1 MGARTVRHIV
11 GAGIGMAAAPAV
23 AFLLLDGIRSTTFLA
38 HVMMSNHP
46 SGLTGGLTEGGGI
59 RLASEWLAGVELL
72 AAGALAGVL
81 AGARRISPVAP
92 LVAGLQFLAADF
104 YAHSSGSA
112 MLGIMLHGPAS
123 LVMEIQDAAFS
134 RVFLLLG
141 GALAVA
147 ALAPWRWRTSEPTS
161 QWANWHAAGV
171 IAGMAAVPVLW
182 FMLQLSESAATGG
195 GPPGIITSAN
205 EFLLFM
211 VAGALV
217 MGVLAAARWVS
228 PVAAVIAGAP
238 LLAVGLFTLA
248 APSPAQ
254 SIIDYLV
261 YGQDWQPATESLAA
275 SGWLVLFGG
284 MVLAAGA
291 ASGRWRREP
300 RPVPVRPTPAAEP
313 ALEQGAA

>member
-11 GAGIGMAAAPAV
+11 GAGIGLAAAPAV
-23 AFLLLDGIRSTTFLA
+23 AFLLLDGIRSTAFLS

-59 RLASEWLAGVELL
+59 RLASQWLAGVELL
-72 AAGALAGVL
+72 ASGVLAGVL
-81 AGARRISPVAP
+81 AGVRRISPVAP
-92 LVAGLQFLAADF
+92 LVAGLQFLAMDF

-112 MLGIMLHGPAS
+112 MLAIMLHGPAS

-141 GALAVA
+141 GALAVS

-161 QWANWHAAGV
+161 PWANWHAAGV

-182 FMLQLSESAATGG
+182 FILQLSASAAIGS
-195 GPPGIITSAN
+195 GPPGIITSEN

-217 MGVLAAARWVS
+217 MGALA
-228 PVAAVIAGAP
+228 
-238 LLAVGLFTLA
+238 
-248 APSPAQ
+248 
-254 SIIDYLV
+254 
-261 YGQDWQPATESLAA
+261 
-275 SGWLVLFGG
+275 
-284 MVLAAGA
+284 
-291 ASGRWRREP
+291 
-300 RPVPVRPTPAAEP
+300 
-313 ALEQGAA
+313 

>member
-11 GAGIGMAAAPAV
+11 GAGIGLAAAPAV

-46 SGLTGGLTEGGGI
+46 SGLTGGLIEGGGI
-59 RLASEWLAGVELL
+59 NRLASEWLAGVELF
-72 AAGALAGVL
+72 ASGVLAGVL

-92 LVAGLQFLAADF
+92 LVAGLQFLAMDF

-112 MLGIMLHGPAS
+112 MLILHGPAN
-123 LVMEIQDAAFS
+123 LVMEFQVAASS

-182 FMLQLSESAATGG
+182 FILQLSESAATGS
-195 GPPGIITSAN
+195 GPPGIITSPN

-217 MGVLAAARWVS
+217 MGVLAAARWMS

-238 LLAVGLFTLA
+238 LLAVGMFTLA

-254 SIIDYLV
+254 SIIDNLV
-261 YGQDWQPATESLAA
+261 YGQDWQPATETLVA

-291 ASGRWRREP
+291 MSGRWRRESH
-300 RPVPVRPTPAAEP
+300 PVPVAPTLSEI
-313 ALEQGAA
+313 GAA